1 MSDGRFISHAQNAED
16 VVLWRAL
23 QHVANGHYVEVG
35 ANHPHVDSVTRAF
48 YDRGWSG
55 ITIEPLEEFAALHRG
70 ERPRDTLLQLAISD
84 HSADSITLH
93 SVPGSGLSST
103 VDAVGERHRITG
115 RDVEDVAVRART
127 LDQVFID
134 AGWADKPIHF
144 MVIDVE
150 GAEGAV
156 LRGLDLRAHRPWIL
170 VVEATEPNS
179 TEPTHSGWEPTLIA
193 AGYTFCLFDG
203 LSRFY
208 VADEHRELLGP
219 RLSYPACVFD
229 DFTSAQSNEL
239 QQTVEQ
245 LGSTVSEVERQLI
258 SWRHKALVEWAEI
271 AATAVRESEADR
283 LSRELEAL
291 QNSVSWRVTEPIR
304 GARRAIGRLR

>member
-1 MSDGRFISHAQNAED
+1 MSDGSFISHAQNSED

-23 QHVANGHYVEVG
+23 QFVANGHYVEVG
-35 ANHPHVDSVTRAF
+35 ANHPRVDSVTLAF

-55 ITIEPLEEFAALHRG
+55 ITIEPLEEFGALHRAQ
-70 ERPRDTLLQLAISD
+70 RPRDIQVLAAVTQGD
-84 HSADSITLH
+84 QDSITLH
-93 SVPGSGLSST
+93 SVSGSGLSST
-103 VDAVGERHRITG
+103 VDAIGESHRLTG
-115 RDVEDVAVRART
+115 RDVEDIVVPAKS
-127 LDQVFID
+127 LDQILAD
-134 AGWADKPIHF
+134 AGWGNKPIHF

-150 GAEGAV
+150 GAEDVA
-156 LRGLDLRAHRPWIL
+156 LRGLDLHVHRPWIL
-170 VVEATEPNS
+170 VIEATEPNS
-179 TEPTHSGWEPTLIA
+179 TAPTHSLWEPTLLA